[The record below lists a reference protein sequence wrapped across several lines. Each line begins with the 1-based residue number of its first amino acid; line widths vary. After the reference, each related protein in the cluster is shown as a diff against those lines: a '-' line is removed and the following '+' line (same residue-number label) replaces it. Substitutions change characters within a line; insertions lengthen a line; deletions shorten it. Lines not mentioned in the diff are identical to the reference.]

1 MSMTF
6 MVMLF
11 MIVFMVIMI
20 VFMII
25 MIVFMI
31 IMIVVVII
39 MIVFMVIVVII
50 MIVFM
55 VIVVIIMIVFMVI
68 VVIIDV
74 NLAVKVFCFPPN
86 QSRPNGSFDGERA
99 AITQAPLKNATK
111 HAIDGVVL
119 GIPFKVGVKSTM
131 AFDGDEGREIEFT
144 GLERLS
150 TTMGAMGFGR

>member
-1 MSMTF
+1 MTF
-6 MVMLF
+6 MVMIF
-11 MIVFMVIMI
+11 
-20 VFMII
+20 
-25 MIVFMI
+25 
-31 IMIVVVII
+31 MIVVVII
-39 MIVFMVIVVII
+39 MILVVIFVVII
-50 MIVFM
+50 MIV
-55 VIVVIIMIVFMVI
+55 VMIV

-150 TTMGAMGFGR
+150 TTTMGAMGFGR